1 MYSRKPHIL
10 SLASP
15 IYSGGDIVSTVS
27 KLAKKIG
34 VPLKNLHLPG
44 HKYSG
49 PFTELDKRLDENDNP
64 LPGFE
69 PYNQI
74 DKIAMHHDINYR
86 KADEGIGTRHEA
98 DKIMLDELKSLKTK
112 GIREKI
118 DYAVVKPIIWL
129 KHKLGLGLDASL
141 AEELL
146 KPIRHKFKRRRVFVY
161 NIDDIWSADLKDMQ
175 SVSKQNKGFKYLLTV
190 IDLFSKYAYTIP
202 LKSKSSDV
210 VINAFE
216 KLFKNHTSS
225 LNKSPRHLPN
235 KLWTD
240 QGSEFINRNFKKF
253 LEQNNIELY
262 HVYNEG
268 KANVIERFNRTLGE
282 MIQKHMTT
290 NQTTK
295 YIDVLQKILHEY
307 NNKYHTSIKMTP
319 FQATDPE
326 NKSTVLNNLYSSIQP
341 LSSKPTLN
349 VGDRVRIQKYK
360 NIFAKG
366 YTPKWTKELFVVEKV
381 NQTNPVTY
389 KIKDLNEEPILG
401 SFYAEELQKTRF

>member
-1 MYSRKPHIL
+1 MQCEK
-10 SLASP
+10 
-15 IYSGGDIVSTVS
+15 
-27 KLAKKIG
+27 
-34 VPLKNLHLPG
+34 
-44 HKYSG
+44 

-74 DKIAMHHDINYR
+74 DRIAMQHDINYR

-98 DKIMLDELKSLKTK
+98 DKSMLNELKALKTK

-129 KHKLGLGLDASL
+129 KYKLGLGLDPSL

-161 NIDDIWSADLKDMQ
+161 NINNIWSADLKDMQ

-216 KLFKNHTSS
+216 KLFKTC
-225 LNKSPRHLPN
+225 KPA

-262 HVYNEG
+262 HVFNEG

-282 MIQKHMTT
+282 IIQKHMTT

-295 YIDVLQKILHEY
+295 YIDVLQQLLDQY
-307 NNKYHTSIKMTP
+307 NNRYHTSIKMTP
-319 FQATDPE
+319 FQANNPE

-349 VGDRVRIQKYK
+349 AGDRVRIQKYK
-360 NIFAKG
+360 NIFEKG
-366 YTPKWTKELFVVEKV
+366 YTPKWTKEVFVVDKV
-381 NQTNPVTY
+381 NNTNPITY
-389 KIKDLNEEPILG
+389 KIKDLSEEPILG